1 MKHPIDKVEWIHR
14 DSLTANDYN
23 PNHVAKPELKLLK
36 LSLLEDGFTQ
46 PIVITQDNI
55 IVDGFHRWQLS
66 SSKELIERD
75 KGFVPCVRLVK
86 SLEERMLSTIRHN
99 RARGVHS
106 ILSMG
111 KISQYLQKS
120 GLTDE
125 EIMKRLGMEK
135 EELGRLTDNVTMF
148 EGHGDGY
155 FGKSWLPV
163 FEEDR
168 KGTKEDATEG
178 IL

>member
-1 MKHPIDKVEWIHR
+1 
-14 DSLTANDYN
+14 
-23 PNHVAKPELKLLK
+23 
-36 LSLLEDGFTQ
+36 
-46 PIVITQDNI
+46 
-55 IVDGFHRWQLS
+55 
-66 SSKELIERD
+66 
-75 KGFVPCVRLVK
+75 
-86 SLEERMLSTIRHN
+86 MLSTIRHN

-111 KISQYLQKS
+111 KISQYLQGS

-125 EIMKRLGMEK
+125 EIMRRLGMEK

-148 EGHGDGY
+148 EGHGDGN

-163 FEEDR
+163 FVED
-168 KGTKEDATEG
+168 KKNAEEDATEG

>member
-1 MKHPIDKVEWIHR
+1 MKHPIDRVKWVHR
-14 DSLTANDYN
+14 DKLKANDYN
-23 PNHVAKPELKLLK
+23 PNHVAKPEMKLLK
-36 LSLLEDGFTQ
+36 LSLIEDGFTQ

-55 IVDGFHRWQLS
+55 IIDGFHRWQLS
-66 SSKELIERD
+66 SSKELMERD
-75 KGFVPCVRLVK
+75 EGMVPCVKLVK
-86 SLEERMLSTIRHN
+86 SLENRMLSTIRHN

-111 KISQYLQKS
+111 KISHHLQDS

-148 EGHGDGY
+148 EGHGDGN

-163 FEEDR
+163 FEEDG
-168 KGTKEDATEG
+168 KDVEEAGAEG